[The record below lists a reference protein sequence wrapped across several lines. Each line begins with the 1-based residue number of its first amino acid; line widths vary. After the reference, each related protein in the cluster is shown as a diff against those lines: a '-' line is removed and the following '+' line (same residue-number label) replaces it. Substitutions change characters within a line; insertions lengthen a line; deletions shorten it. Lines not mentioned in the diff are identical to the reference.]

1 MKILTQNQ
9 RLLNFR
15 RRFIWLWNRLLYTRF
30 NPTPAIAAVLT
41 ILMIFLVLAPI
52 WALVTE
58 GIQVQFRDT
67 TRIGKEVG
75 DFTTYYLERTLF
87 SKISSVFFWKPLSRT
102 LAVGVGVLVLAILLG
117 SSLAWLVVR
126 TDLLGR
132 KWLASALVVP
142 YILPS
147 WTFAMAWLT
156 LFKNRRI
163 GGVAGIAE
171 TLGFAP
177 PDWLAYGPLPITIC
191 LGLHYFP
198 FAFLLIGSALRSL
211 DARLEESA
219 HILGASR
226 LVTARRIVLPLMGPA
241 LMSAVLLTFSRTL
254 GTFGTPYILGR
265 PANYIVLSTSL
276 SGSIT
281 SANTGVAAVLT
292 CVIVL
297 LGISM
302 VVVDMY
308 FVRESSRFVTITGKG
323 GSTQPTAL
331 GKSRIP
337 LSLFAYTIIAISIF
351 VPLIILLLS
360 TLTRVPG
367 VFTFETL
374 TTKFWLAESL
384 DVNLGQAG
392 ALRNE
397 RILDAAWNSIRVAS
411 AAALI
416 SSLLGF
422 LIGYVVVKIA
432 RSWGARFLRQVSF
445 LPYLVPSIG
454 FGAAYLSL
462 FAVPRGPIPALYGML
477 ILVVITMGVKYL
489 PFASRAGISAMM
501 QLGNEPEEAATICGA
516 PWHKRLLRIVIP
528 IQRSAIMT
536 GFLLP
541 FISGMKELSLV
552 ILLTAPGTDMLTTQI
567 LRFIDYNY
575 IQLANAT
582 LLIIIAIIFVL
593 TFIAQRLTG
602 SSLAS
607 GLER

>member
-1 MKILTQNQ
+1 MSILSPNR
-9 RLLNFR
+9 RLR
-15 RRFIWLWNRLLYTRF
+15 RSGRSLTRLWNRLLYARF
-30 NPTPAIAAVLT
+30 NPTPVIAAVLT
-41 ILMIFLVLAPI
+41 LALIFLVLAPI
-52 WALVTE
+52 WAMVTE
-58 GIQVQFRDT
+58 GLQVQFRDT
-67 TRIGKEVG
+67 SRIGKEVG
-75 DFTTYYLERTLF
+75 DFTTYYLVRTLF
-87 SKISSVFFWKPLSRT
+87 SKISTVFFWKPLSRT
-102 LAVGVGVLVLAILLG
+102 LTIGVGVLVVAMILG

-126 TDLLGR
+126 TNLPGR
-132 KWLASALVVP
+132 NWLASALVVP

-177 PDWLAYGPLPITIC
+177 PDWLAYGPLPIIIC

-219 HILGASR
+219 RILGASR
-226 LVTARRIVLPLMGPA
+226 LITVRRIVLPLMGPS

-265 PANYIVLSTSL
+265 PINYTVLSTSL
-276 SGSIT
+276 FGSIT

-292 CVIVL
+292 SVIVL

-302 VVVDMY
+302 VGVDMY
-308 FVRESSRFVTITGKG
+308 FVRESSRFITITGKG

-337 LSLFAYTIIAISIF
+337 LSLFAYTVIAISIF
-351 VPLIILLLS
+351 VPLIVLLLS

-367 VFTFETL
+367 VFTIETL

-397 RILDAAWNSIRVAS
+397 HILDAAWNSIRIAS
-411 AAALI
+411 AAALF
-416 SSLLGF
+416 SGLLGF
-422 LIGYVVVKIA
+422 LIGYVVVKIS

-462 FAVPRGPIPALYGML
+462 FAVPRGPIPALYGTL
-477 ILVVITMGVKYL
+477 LLVAITMGVKYL

-516 PWHKRLLRIVIP
+516 PWFTCLIRIVIP
-528 IQRSAIMT
+528 IQKSALMT
-536 GFLLP
+536 GLLLP
-541 FISGMKELSLV
+541 FISGMKELSLI

-567 LRFIDYNY
+567 MRFIDYNY

-582 LLIIIAIIFVL
+582 LLIIIAIIFVM
-593 TFIAQRLTG
+593 TYIAQRLTG
-602 SSLAS
+602 SNLAS

>member
-1 MKILTQNQ
+1 MGILIRNQ
-9 RLLNFR
+9 RLLDIR
-15 RRFIWLWNRLLYTRF
+15 RRIIWLWNRVLYTRF
-30 NPTPAIAAVLT
+30 NPTLVIAVVLT
-41 ILMIFLVLAPI
+41 ILLIFLVLAPI
-52 WALVTE
+52 WAMVTD
-58 GIQVQFRDT
+58 GLQVQFRDT
-67 TRIGKEVG
+67 DRIGKEMG

-87 SKISSVFFWKPLSRT
+87 SKISTVFFWKPLSRT
-102 LAVGVGVLVLAILLG
+102 LTIGVGVLALAILLG
-117 SSLAWLVVR
+117 ASLAWLIVR

-171 TLGFAP
+171 NLGFTP
-177 PDWLAYGPLPITIC
+177 PDWLAYGPLPIIIC

-226 LVTARRIVLPLMGPA
+226 SVTARRIVLPLMGPS

-265 PANYIVLSTSL
+265 PINYIVLSTSL

-292 CVIVL
+292 SVIVL

-302 VVVDMY
+302 VGVDMY

-331 GKSRIP
+331 RKSRIP
-337 LSLFAYTIIAISIF
+337 LSLFAYAIVIISIF

-367 VFTFETL
+367 VFTLETL
-374 TTKFWLAESL
+374 TTKFWFAESL

-392 ALRNE
+392 AFKND

-416 SSLLGF
+416 SGLLGF
-422 LIGYVVVKIA
+422 LIGYVVVKIS

-477 ILVVITMGVKYL
+477 LLVVITMGVKYL

-516 PWHKRLLRIVIP
+516 SWYKRLLRIVIP
-528 IQRSAIMT
+528 IQKSALMT
-536 GFLLP
+536 GVLLP
-541 FISGMKELSLV
+541 FISGMKELSL
-552 ILLTAPGTDMLTTQI
+552 IIMLTAPGIDMLTTQV

-575 IQLANAT
+575 MQLANAT
-582 LLIIIAIIFVL
+582 LLIIIAIIFVM
-593 TFIAQRLTG
+593 TYIAQRLTG
-602 SSLAS
+602 STLAS